1 MLKEIHE
8 QPRAVEDTLR
18 GRVDL
23 VEGDVIGEEIG
34 ISAEVAKQIQRVYFV
49 ACGTSSHAAMAG
61 RYWVE
66 QLARIPAVVEI
77 GSEVRYRDAGLRPR
91 PTSSSP

>member
-23 VEGDVIGEEIG
+23 SAGDVVAEEMG
-34 ISAEVAKQIQRVYFV
+34 LRPDVAQSIERVCFV

-61 RYWVE
+61 RYWME
-66 QLARIPAVVEI
+66 QLARVPATVEI
-77 GSEVRYRDAGLRPR
+77 GSEVRYRDPVSGHA
-91 PTSSSP
+91 TSSSR